1 MKPFRYR
8 LQLLMELREKDRDT
22 ALQAYAGAMNS
33 RLRQEGKS
41 KAIGTRIKAI
51 SHQIQDRRLQNF
63 PASMHSIY
71 YAALEETKKQLKES
85 NVLLVERRSTE
96 EDRRKDYLERKS
108 KHDVLHHLS
117 ERKREEHFFN
127 EFKAEEKILEDLAN
141 NHSVSHNPL
150 TTPVH
155 I

>member
-1 MKPFRYR
+1 MV
-8 LQLLMELREKDRDT
+8 LREKDRDT

-33 RLRQEGKS
+33 RLSQEGKS
-41 KAIGTRIKAI
+41 EALGTRIKSI

-85 NVLLVERRSTE
+85 NVLLVERRFTE

-108 KHDVLHHLS
+108 RHDVLHHLR
-117 ERKREEHFFN
+117 ERKHEEHFFN

-141 NHSVSHNPL
+141 NHAGSPNPL
-150 TTPVH
+150 H
-155 I
+155 NNC

>member
-1 MKPFRYR
+1 MRPFRYR

-41 KAIGTRIKAI
+41 KALGTRIKAI

-71 YAALEETKKQLKES
+71 YTSLEDAKKQLKES
-85 NVLLVERRSTE
+85 NVLLIERRSVE
-96 EDRRKDYLERKS
+96 EDRRKDYLKLKS
-108 KHDVLHHLS
+108 KHDVLHQLS
-117 ERKREEHFFN
+117 ERKREEHIFN
-127 EFKAEEKILEDLAN
+127 EFKAEEKVLEDLAN
-141 NHSVSHNPL
+141 NHSVSNNPL
-150 TTPVH
+150 ITPVH